1 MDYLTILQ
9 YARKGAKETINDY
22 ISFVGDNNT
31 IEGMLDHLEK
41 DLFTIENLIKREIGE
56 NEK

>member
-22 ISFVGDNNT
+22 ITFAGDNNT

-41 DLFTIENLIKREIGE
+41 DLLTIENLIKREIGE